1 MNRAQFVVI
10 PAAILA
16 VLFADRPQAAV
27 TFRVSEDK
35 LATVELPVPKDEG
48 ARKYLGVSGRD
59 TFRLSDINA
68 QTVILEIF
76 SMYCPICQAE
86 APNVNRIYRSIRND
100 PRLTGTVK
108 VIGVGTGNT
117 PFEVE
122 VFRKKYEIPFPL
134 FPDDNFLIQKVS
146 QDPIR
151 TPTFLIL
158 KMEKGQKPRVHKV
171 HVGRIDNASDFVKSL
186 PDSSRKK

>member
-1 MNRAQFVVI
+1 MNRAHFVVI
-10 PAAILA
+10 QAVILA
-16 VLFADRPQAAV
+16 VLFVDRPQAAV

-86 APNVNRIYRSIRND
+86 APNVNRIYRSIHND

-122 VFRKKYEIPFPL
+122 VFRKKFGIPFPL

-171 HVGRIDNASDFVKSL
+171 HVGRIDNASDFVNSL

>member
-1 MNRAQFVVI
+1 MDRARSVLI
-10 PAAILA
+10 LAAILA
-16 VLFADRPQAAV
+16 VLLGDRALSAV

-35 LATVELPVPKDEG
+35 LATVEFPVPKDEG

-59 TFRLSDINA
+59 MFRLSDINA

-86 APNVNRIYRSIRND
+86 APNVNRIYRSIQSD
-100 PRLTGTVK
+100 SRLAGTVK

-122 VFRKKYEIPFPL
+122 IFRKKFEVPFPL

-171 HVGRIDNASDFVKSL
+171 HVGRIKNASDFVKSL
-186 PDSSRKK
+186 SHSSRKK